1 MNVFDIIGPVMIGPS
16 SSHTAGACRI
26 GKAASLLLS
35 SPPVRADILLH
46 GSFAKTYRGH
56 GTDKALVGG
65 IMGMD
70 PWDPRIRDSL
80 SLAEKAG
87 IEVRFSTGTLDDAH
101 PNTARIVLTERNGS
115 YTQLTGSS
123 VGGGNILITQING
136 MEVSFTG
143 QNPTLIVLHRDL
155 PGVIA
160 QVTAL
165 VSQHQGNICNFRLN
179 RKEKGGDAVMCIE
192 LDSSIRPDLVMEIR
206 KMPHIHDVILFHLN

>member
-16 SSHTAGACRI
+16 SSHTAGASRI

-35 SPPVRADILLH
+35 APPVRADILLH

-65 IMGMD
+65 IMGME
-70 PWDPRIRDSL
+70 PWDLRIRESIER
-80 SLAEKAG
+80 AEKTG
-87 IEVRFSTGTLDDAH
+87 LEVRLSSGTIDGAH
-101 PNTARIVLTERNGS
+101 PNTASITLTAADGS
-115 YTQLTGSS
+115 TAQLTGAS

-136 MEVSFTG
+136 MDVSFTG
-143 QNPTLIVLHRDL
+143 QNPTLIILHQDL

-160 QVTAL
+160 QVTSF

-179 RKEKGGDAVMCIE
+179 RKEKGGDAVMTIE
-192 LDSSIRPDLVMEIR
+192 LDSAFSEELAEEIR
-206 KMPHIHDVILFHLN
+206 KMAHIQDVILFHLN

>member
-16 SSHTAGACRI
+16 SSHTAGASRI

-35 SPPVRADILLH
+35 APPVRADILLH

-65 IMGMD
+65 IMGME
-70 PWDPRIRDSL
+70 PWDLRIRESIER
-80 SLAEKAG
+80 AEKTG
-87 IEVRFSTGTLDDAH
+87 LEVRFSSGTIDGAH
-101 PNTARIVLTERNGS
+101 PNTASITLTATDGS
-115 YTQLTGSS
+115 TAQLTGAS

-136 MEVSFTG
+136 MDVSFTG
-143 QNPTLIVLHRDL
+143 QNPTLIILHQDL

-160 QVTAL
+160 QVTSF

-179 RKEKGGDAVMCIE
+179 RKEKGGDAVMTIE
-192 LDSSIRPDLVMEIR
+192 LDSAFSEELAEEIR
-206 KMPHIHDVILFHLN
+206 KMAHIQDVILFHLN

>member
-1 MNVFDIIGPVMIGPS
+1 
-16 SSHTAGACRI
+16 
-26 GKAASLLLS
+26 
-35 SPPVRADILLH
+35 
-46 GSFAKTYRGH
+46 
-56 GTDKALVGG
+56 
-65 IMGMD
+65 MD

-115 YTQLTGSS
+115 CTQLTGSS

-192 LDSSIRPDLVMEIR
+192 LDSSIHPDLVMEIR